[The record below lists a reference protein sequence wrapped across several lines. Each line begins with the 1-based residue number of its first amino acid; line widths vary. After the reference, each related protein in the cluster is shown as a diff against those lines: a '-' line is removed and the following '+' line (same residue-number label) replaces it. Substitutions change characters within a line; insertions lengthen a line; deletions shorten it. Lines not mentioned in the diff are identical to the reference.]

1 MEAIDDLA
9 NDNIARSLA
18 YTALECRQQH
28 CFANLL
34 PIATKLLRQRIQY
47 LHPTN
52 TNDLKSWST
61 AVQWQEDSCP
71 EIIETM
77 WDGTGGQSDN
87 DYQDALFQN
96 PVYYKRLD
104 PETMHAMV
112 EFLSRGTKHYVVVLA
127 LEDGNED
134 TSELKYHNTKEFS
147 DEEWKEVVLTWSET
161 AEEAERIFLMMVT
174 QKRTKMT
181 ATPESVTSTREAPE
195 DYWGDWSSEENEPS
209 DTKNTKK
216 KVDSECNSDSDD
228 DSEDEFF
235 TRWSK
240 NPGTLT
246 PGIDEGKNL
255 KEPGLGLGG
264 QTSEQEKQEMEEEY
278 DQSYNPL
285 FTVPSMPNLMDAHT
299 NALAELTHIL
309 QTSLPSD
316 QSGTTRRNVLQPLTQ
331 INPLPKVVSRT
342 QALYNR
348 NQQQQDAWG
357 QTGVPGA
364 YPETPSS
371 GAVETT
377 REEGQST
384 ASALDSTKQEA
395 GRGLLMKSLRALV
408 GAAQLLGYSGTDI
421 LSMVKDIVD
430 GK

>member
-18 YTALECRQQH
+18 YTVLECRQQH
-28 CFANLL
+28 SFTNLL
-34 PIATKLLRQRIQY
+34 PIATKLLRQRIQF
-47 LHPTN
+47 LHPAD
-52 TNDLKSWST
+52 TNDLKSWNT
-61 AVQWQEDSCP
+61 AVQWQEDSCS

-87 DYQDALFQN
+87 AFQDTLFQN

-112 EFLSRGTKHYVVVLA
+112 EFLERGKKHYVVVLA

-174 QKRTKMT
+174 RRRSKMN
-181 ATPESVTSTREAPE
+181 ATPESAASTREAPE

-216 KVDSECNSDSDD
+216 SVVEECNSGSED

-246 PGIDEGKNL
+246 PGIDEGKE
-255 KEPGLGLGG
+255 KELGIGR
-264 QTSEQEKQEMEEEY
+264 QTTEEEKQEMEEEY

-285 FTVPSMPNLMDAHT
+285 FTVPSMPNLMGAHT
-299 NALAELTHIL
+299 TALAELTQIL
-309 QTSLPSD
+309 QTSLPSENV
-316 QSGTTRRNVLQPLTQ
+316 GRRKILQPLTQ
-331 INPLPKVVSRT
+331 VNPLPKVVSRT
-342 QALYNR
+342 QGPDS
-348 NQQQQDAWG
+348 QQQDAWR

-371 GAVETT
+371 GAIEK
-377 REEGQST
+377 REGQAV
-384 ASALDSTKQEA
+384 ASVLDQTKQEA
-395 GRGLLMKSLRALV
+395 GRGLLMKSLRALI
-408 GAAQLLGYSGTDI
+408 GAGQLLGYSGSDI